1 MIADLS
7 TRLAGSHRAGTRFA
21 GLRLVLVRL
30 ALVRLALVRLALVR
44 LALVRLALV
53 RLALAAPLALA
64 VTGLAYPASAQTAAP
79 AAPQVSPGAL
89 LLAKQ
94 IVQIKKVDEVF
105 KPIVAGVVTKSR
117 DMFLQTNFMYQK
129 DIDEVALSV
138 GRQFAP
144 RVTELVDASARYY
157 ASHFSEQ
164 ELRDL
169 LSFYQSPLGQ
179 KALNEEPKVL
189 DQAMVFAGN
198 WANNLSDEIIQA
210 MRVELK
216 KRGHDM

>member
-1 MIADLS
+1 
-7 TRLAGSHRAGTRFA
+7 
-21 GLRLVLVRL
+21 
-30 ALVRLALVRLALVR
+30 
-44 LALVRLALV
+44 
-53 RLALAAPLALA
+53 
-64 VTGLAYPASAQTAAP
+64 
-79 AAPQVSPGAL
+79 
-89 LLAKQ
+89 
-94 IVQIKKVDEVF
+94 
-105 KPIVAGVVTKSR
+105 
-117 DMFLQTNFMYQK
+117 MYQK

-169 LSFYQSPLGQ
+169 LNFYQSPLGQ
-179 KALNEEPKVL
+179 KALIEEPKVL

-198 WANNLSDEIIQA
+198 WANNLSQEVIQA
-210 MRVELK
+210 MRIELK

>member
-1 MIADLS
+1 MIADPS

-21 GLRLVLVRL
+21 GLRLVLARL
-30 ALVRLALVRLALVR
+30 ALARLV
-44 LALVRLALV
+44 
-53 RLALAAPLALA
+53 LAAPLALA
-64 VTGLAYPASAQTAAP
+64 VVTGLAYPASAQTAAP
-79 AAPQVSPGAL
+79 PAAAPQVSPGAL

-105 KPIVAGVVTKSR
+105 KPIVAGIVTKSR

-169 LSFYQSPLGQ
+169 LNFYQSPLGQ
-179 KALNEEPKVL
+179 KALIEEPKVL

-198 WANNLSDEIIQA
+198 WANNLSQEVIQA
-210 MRVELK
+210 MRIELK